1 MFEEH
6 DDNLFRMLEE
16 PVPLTPACRHMR
28 CGGYAFRDVA
38 TGGSKKGDPCGRD
51 LRRDYR

>member
-16 PVPLTPACRHMR
+16 PVPLTPDAEMPCLVRLIQDNSPMGLR
-28 CGGYAFRDVA
+28 NKDV
-38 TGGSKKGDPCGRD
+38 
-51 LRRDYR
+51 